1 MQDNL
6 KKFFFFLL
14 KICSKLNKEV
24 KPYILIHSFFKQ
36 KQKRRQIHNLEIQR
50 VDVTYSYKQGFLNLS
65 TIVIWT
71 RCLQQLYS

>member
-6 KKFFFFLL
+6 KKILFFLL

-36 KQKRRQIHNLEIQR
+36 KQKRRQIHNLGIQR